1 MAKTGKIFKDS
12 SNIYQDEAKILFNY
26 YQQCAEKIVSEE
38 ERLEKEIDDLNAD
51 KAEVEEKM
59 TGLWNIILNFIL
71 FRTGRL
77 RRQVEAIEEKI
88 SSLNA

>member
-38 ERLEKEIDDLNAD
+38 ERLEKEIKDLNAD
-51 KAEVEEKM
+51 KASVEDRM
-59 TGLWNIILNFIL
+59 TGLWNIILN
-71 FRTGRL
+71 
-77 RRQVEAIEEKI
+77 
-88 SSLNA
+88 